1 MNSRSKID
9 MLIGIYY
16 FDFYFSLE
24 DIRGKQGQ
32 GGPALEFQTTLQL
45 TGSKINTAELI
56 LA

>member
-1 MNSRSKID
+1 
-9 MLIGIYY
+9 MLIVIYY